1 MKMRMR
7 NDCVLIRLDD
17 EQEETA
23 GGLAIPVTA
32 RERPRTGTV
41 VAAGDGKTNE
51 EGVFIPT
58 QVSPGERVIVTWLAG
73 QELTIDGATYWIVKE
88 QSINER
94 TKAAGMLAV
103 IG

>member
-23 GGLAIPVTA
+23 GGLAIPATA

-41 VAAGDGKTNE
+41 IAAGEGKTNE
-51 EGVFIPT
+51 DGVFIST
-58 QVSPGERVIVTWLAG
+58 QVAPGERVIVTWLAG

-88 QSINER
+88 QAINER
-94 TKAAGMLAV
+94 AKAAGMLAV
-103 IG
+103 LA